1 MKFKR
6 FLSFMLTLTMVFS
19 AVSGLSI
26 VSGAENSEI
35 TEWKFL
41 WVVVREVEAAKNN
54 KIYTSSTSTNQS
66 SVLKNS
72 IIPNFEDYIYEYSN
86 NLMKVSST
94 FTEVSKISSLSDN
107 GSSEEQ
113 FPFQRKAQ
121 QRLE

>member
-1 MKFKR
+1 
-6 FLSFMLTLTMVFS
+6 MVFS

-26 VSGAENSEI
+26 VSGAENSET